1 MPENLGEARLRLTAD
16 SKQLDRTLL
25 KASAD
30 LKRVGLGMTAIGVA
44 VAAPLVGSVKVF
56 TEYEQSMAKVQAV
69 SGATVTEFAALDTVA
84 KKMGRTTVFTAREA
98 AEALTFMSMAGMSA
112 EDSVEALPHVLN
124 LAAAGQLELGQA
136 ADVVTN
142 IMAGYG
148 QTTEDLGMS
157 VDVLTKGFTSANTD
171 LGQLGEAFAYAG
183 PVANAAG
190 LDFNETAA
198 ALALMGN
205 AGFQGSMAGTALR
218 GAITRL
224 LKPTADAGDILAD
237 MGVKVMDAEGNMRPL
252 VDIVRELEAGGL
264 TAGDAMTIFGQRAGP
279 AMLALISQGSGALQ
293 ELRTEMDN
301 SGGTA
306 QHIAD
311 TQLDTLQGKFT
322 LLKSGI
328 EGVALSLGEILV
340 PELTKLVEAITPII
354 KKVVDWMEKNPELT
368 EKLVFAAAAVA
379 GLSFVI
385 GGLMLAAGFLLPVL
399 GAISWP
405 LLLIIG
411 VIAAL
416 VLGIGYLIKNW
427 DEIKP
432 HFQPLI
438 DWWDDFLLPAFKELY
453 EEVWPG
459 IMDTWN
465 SQVKPMWDEIVAL
478 IRDHVV
484 PIIMD
489 KLLPA
494 FMEIAEHV
502 FPLIMESWK
511 EHLKPTF
518 DALVETIR
526 DVIIPAIEK
535 LLEVFVFVWEAID
548 EVVIAVAKSIYTV
561 LEGALGMISALIR
574 TVLAVIRGD
583 WEGAWNGIK
592 DFFIELWEMI
602 KGIFD
607 NFKEPFKEAWS
618 AFLGFIMSIW
628 NGAWNSIKDYLRT
641 IWGTIKK
648 IVTTAIDNIVDYVK
662 ELPGKIKDAIKDIP
676 AKFWDVFSDS
686 FDEVKSWIARGS
698 MVEYIKTLGEQI
710 GLAIDDIPGVFDATF
725 SDAAA
730 GVEKRVAA
738 MAAGVAASAKAASS
752 AIASIGSGGRGTNPA
767 DIANIPAF
775 PQHILDML
783 KERGVAPPGSGFT
796 ALAAGGIVTSP
807 TLAMLGESEP
817 EAVIP
822 LNKLGGMGGGGTE
835 IHVHAENLYGYSD
848 FIDAV
853 RQANLEGGRLGIGL
867 GAA

>member
-1 MPENLGEARLRLTAD
+1 ML
-16 SKQLDRTLL
+16 
-25 KASAD
+25 
-30 LKRVGLGMTAIGVA
+30 
-44 VAAPLVGSVKVF
+44 
-56 TEYEQSMAKVQAV
+56 
-69 SGATVTEFAALDTVA
+69 
-84 KKMGRTTVFTAREA
+84 
-98 AEALTFMSMAGMSA
+98 
-112 EDSVEALPHVLN
+112 
-124 LAAAGQLELGQA
+124 
-136 ADVVTN
+136 
-142 IMAGYG
+142 
-148 QTTEDLGMS
+148 
-157 VDVLTKGFTSANTD
+157 
-171 LGQLGEAFAYAG
+171 
-183 PVANAAG
+183 
-190 LDFNETAA
+190 
-198 ALALMGN
+198 
-205 AGFQGSMAGTALR
+205 
-218 GAITRL
+218 
-224 LKPTADAGDILAD
+224 
-237 MGVKVMDAEGNMRPL
+237 PL
-252 VDIVRELEAGGL
+252 VDIIGQLESGGL
-264 TAGDAMTIFGQRAGP
+264 TAGDAMMLFGQRAGP
-279 AMLALISQGSGALQ
+279 AMLSLIEQGTGALQ
-293 ELRTEMDN
+293 DLTTEMDN

-306 QHIAD
+306 QRIAD
-311 TQLDTLQGKFT
+311 IQLNTLQGKFK
-322 LLKSGI
+322 LLQSGI
-328 EGVALSLGEILV
+328 EGVALSAGEVLV
-340 PELTKLVEAITPII
+340 PILMQLVEKITPII
-354 KKVVDWMEKNPELT
+354 QRVVEWMEKNPELT
-368 EKLVFAAAAVA
+368 EKLVIAAAAVA
-379 GLSFVI
+379 GLSFVV

-438 DWWDDFLLPAFKELY
+438 DWWNDFLLPAFKELY

-618 AFLGFIMSIW
+618 AFLGFIMSF
-628 NGAWNSIKDYLRT
+628 
-641 IWGTIKK
+641 GT
-648 IVTTAIDNIVDYVK
+648 A
-662 ELPGKIKDAIKDIP
+662 
-676 AKFWDVFSDS
+676 
-686 FDEVKSWIARGS
+686 
-698 MVEYIKTLGEQI
+698 LG
-710 GLAIDDIPGVFDATF
+710 
-725 SDAAA
+725 
-730 GVEKRVAA
+730 
-738 MAAGVAASAKAASS
+738 
-752 AIASIGSGGRGTNPA
+752 IASRTTCEPYG
-767 DIANIPAF
+767 
-775 PQHILDML
+775 
-783 KERGVAPPGSGFT
+783 APSRR
-796 ALAAGGIVTSP
+796 LSQ
-807 TLAMLGESEP
+807 
-817 EAVIP
+817 P
-822 LNKLGGMGGGGTE
+822 LLT
-835 IHVHAENLYGYSD
+835 I
-848 FIDAV
+848 
-853 RQANLEGGRLGIGL
+853 
-867 GAA
+867 

>member
-16 SKQLDRTLL
+16 SKQLDRTLQ

-44 VAAPLVGSVKVF
+44 VAAPLAGSVKVF
-56 TEYEQSMAKVQAV
+56 AEYEQSMAKVQAV
-69 SGATVTEFAALDTVA
+69 SGATESEFKALDDVA
-84 KKMGRTTVFTAREA
+84 KEMGRTTVFTAREA

-112 EDSVEALPHVLN
+112 EESAAALPHVLN
-124 LAAAGQLELGQA
+124 LAAAGQLELGKA
-136 ADVVTN
+136 ADIVTN
-142 IMAGYG
+142 VMAGYG
-148 QTTEDLGMS
+148 QTTDDLGMS

-190 LDFNETAA
+190 IDFNETAA

-205 AGFQGSMAGTALR
+205 AGFQGTMAGTALR

-224 LKPTADAGDILAD
+224 LNPTAEAGEILHD
-237 MGVKVMDAEGNMRPL
+237 MGVEVMDAEGNMRPL
-252 VDIVRELEAGGL
+252 VEIVGELEAGGL

-279 AMLALISQGSGALQ
+279 AMLALISQGSGALD
-293 ELRTEMDN
+293 ELRAEMDN
-301 SGGTA
+301 AGGTA

-311 TQLDTLQGKFT
+311 TQLNTLQGKFT

-328 EGVALSLGEILV
+328 EGVALSVGEVLV
-340 PELTKLVEAITPII
+340 PKLTELVEKITPII
-354 KKVVDWMEKNPELT
+354 QKVVDWMEKNPELT
-368 EKLVFAAAAVA
+368 QKLVFAAAAVA
-379 GLSFVI
+379 GLSLVI
-385 GGLMLAAGFLLPVL
+385 GGLMLAAGFLLPVI

-405 LLLIIG
+405 LLAIIL

-465 SQVKPMWDEIVAL
+465 NQVKPMWDEIVAL

-484 PIIMD
+484 PIIME

-518 DALVETIR
+518 DALIETIR
-526 DVIIPAIEK
+526 VVVIPAIEK

-561 LEGALGMISALIR
+561 LEGALGMIGALIR

-592 DFFIELWEMI
+592 DFFIEFWEI
-602 KGIFD
+602 LTGIFD

-618 AFLGFIMSIW
+618 ALLGFIMSIW
-628 NGAWNSIKDYLRT
+628 NGAWNSVKNFLRT

-648 IVTTAIDNIVDYVK
+648 IVTDGIDNVVDYVK
-662 ELPGKIKDAIKDIP
+662 ELPGKIVDAIKDIP
-676 AKFWDVFSDS
+676 AKFGETFGEA
-686 FDEVKSWIARGS
+686 FDKVKSWIARGS
-698 MVEYIKTLGEQI
+698 MVEYIKTMPGLI
-710 GLAIDDIPGVFDATF
+710 GDAISSIPGVFDATF
-725 SDAAA
+725 GAATA
-730 GVEKRVAA
+730 AVQRNVNAMNRAVSGV
-738 MAAGVAASAKAASS
+738 
-752 AIASIGSGGRGTNPA
+752 RGANPA

-775 PQHILDML
+775 PQHILDDMARL
-783 KERGVAPPGSGFT
+783 GITPPGMGNVGSRIP
-796 ALAAGGIVTSP
+796 ALGAGGIVKSP
-807 TLAMLGESEP
+807 TLAMIGERP

-822 LNKLGGMGGGGTE
+822 LNKLGAMGGGGTE
-835 IHVHAENLYGYSD
+835 IHIHAENLYGYSD